1 MKLLELNL
9 LKNISLISFSL
20 YFIFN
25 YYDRNISNI
34 FLLATLLLCVVNY
47 KNLFVIIK
55 SNIRL
60 VLSVILFSIYI
71 SILGFYH
78 DSSLSELDNYYR
90 FLLLLPLLL
99 ISLSETRIIGLIF
112 ICAIV
117 GIVHAFTYDAFYGIH
132 LYPDNVYRYAGTSSV
147 ALTYSIMCSTLLMV
161 CLYYIFYKTN
171 KSYHL
176 IFSAVIFLIL
186 FMITE
191 TRGPL
196 IGIVLASIY
205 LSYAIKNKE
214 ENSGNY
220 KVPLVVLSIFL
231 ISIMTIPNPV
241 GERLKRAADI
251 NLADPAQIESSS
263 LRERSYYL
271 IYAIQELKENY
282 IQGIG
287 PQNVIINMSQS
298 LEQQGIKNITARDHV
313 HNEFLDIALKFGI
326 FSLILLFFVYFLI
339 TKTKNEEH
347 RVLLNILMIMLLS
360 SQLTQSQF
368 AHHQAITF
376 FITLF
381 YLLQGSKLQEKNND

>member
-9 LKNISLISFSL
+9 LKNITLVSFSL

-25 YYDRNISNI
+25 FYDRSISNI
-34 FLLATLLLCVVNY
+34 FLLATLLLCVINY
-47 KNLFVIIK
+47 KNLLSTIE
-55 SNIRL
+55 SNIKL
-60 VLSVILFSIYI
+60 VFTIIVFSVYI
-71 SILGFYH
+71 SILGFQH
-78 DSSLSELDNYYR
+78 DSSMSDLDNYYR

-99 ISLSETRIIGLIF
+99 ISLSEARIIGLIF

-117 GIVHAFTYDAFYGIH
+117 GITHAFTYDAFYGIH
-132 LYPDNVYRYAGTSSV
+132 LYPDNVYRYAGTSSS

-176 IFSAVIFLIL
+176 IISAVIFLVL

-196 IGIVLASIY
+196 IGMVIASIY

-214 ENSGNY
+214 GTTANY
-220 KVPLVVLSIFL
+220 KIPLVVLSIFL

-241 GERLKRAADI
+241 GERLKRTADI
-251 NLADPAQIESSS
+251 NLADPEQIESSS

-271 IYAIQELKENY
+271 IYAIKELKDNY

-287 PQNVIINMSQS
+287 PQNVIIKMSQS
-298 LEQQGIKNITARDHV
+298 LEQQDIKNIAPRDHV
-313 HNEFLDIALKFGI
+313 HNEFLDIALKFGLL
-326 FSLILLFFVYFLI
+326 SLILLFFVYFLI
-339 TKTKNEEH
+339 TKTKNEED
-347 RVLLNILMIMLLS
+347 RVLLNILMIMLIS

-376 FITLF
+376 FIALF
-381 YLLQGSKLQEKNND
+381 YLLRPKSNFSK

>member
-9 LKNISLISFSL
+9 LRNITLVSFSL

-25 YYDRNISNI
+25 FYDRSISNI
-34 FLLATLLLCVVNY
+34 FLLATLLLCVINY
-47 KNLFVIIK
+47 KNLFSTIE
-55 SNIRL
+55 SNIKL
-60 VLSVILFSIYI
+60 VFIIILFSVYI
-71 SILGFYH
+71 SVLGFHH
-78 DSSLSELDNYYR
+78 DSSMSDLDNYYR

-99 ISLSETRIIGLIF
+99 ISLSEARIIGLIF

-117 GIVHAFTYDAFYGIH
+117 GITHAYIYDAFYGIH
-132 LYPDNVYRYAGTSSV
+132 LYPDNVYRYAGTSSS

-176 IFSAVIFLIL
+176 IISAVIFLVL

-196 IGIVLASIY
+196 IGMVIASIY

-214 ENSGNY
+214 GTTANY
-220 KVPLVVLSIFL
+220 KIPLVVLSIFL

-241 GERLKRAADI
+241 GERLKRTADI
-251 NLADPAQIESSS
+251 NLADPEQIESSS
-263 LRERSYYL
+263 LRERTYYL
-271 IYAIQELKENY
+271 IYAIKELKDNY

-287 PQNVIINMSQS
+287 PQNVIIKMSQS
-298 LEQQGIKNITARDHV
+298 LEQQDIKNITPRDHV
-313 HNEFLDIALKFGI
+313 HNEFLDIALKFGLL
-326 FSLILLFFVYFLI
+326 SLILLFFVYFLI
-339 TKTKNEEH
+339 TKTKNEED
-347 RVLLNILMIMLLS
+347 RVLLNVLMIMLIS

-381 YLLQGSKLQEKNND
+381 YLLRPKSNFSK

>member
-9 LKNISLISFSL
+9 LKNITLVSFSL

-25 YYDRNISNI
+25 FYDRSISNI
-34 FLLATLLLCVVNY
+34 FLLATLLLCVINY
-47 KNLFVIIK
+47 KNLLSTIE
-55 SNIRL
+55 SNIKL
-60 VLSVILFSIYI
+60 VFTIIVFSVYI
-71 SILGFYH
+71 SILGFQH
-78 DSSLSELDNYYR
+78 DSSMSDLDNYYR

-99 ISLSETRIIGLIF
+99 ISLSEARIIGLIF

-117 GIVHAFTYDAFYGIH
+117 GITHAYTYDAFYGIH
-132 LYPDNVYRYAGTSSV
+132 LYPDNVYRYAGTSSS

-176 IFSAVIFLIL
+176 IISAVIFLVL

-196 IGIVLASIY
+196 IGMVIASIY

-214 ENSGNY
+214 GTTANY
-220 KVPLVVLSIFL
+220 KIPLVVLSIFL

-241 GERLKRAADI
+241 GERLKRTADI
-251 NLADPAQIESSS
+251 NLADPEQIESSS
-263 LRERSYYL
+263 LRERTYYL
-271 IYAIQELKENY
+271 IYAIKELKDNY

-287 PQNVIINMSQS
+287 PQNVIIKMSQS
-298 LEQQGIKNITARDHV
+298 LEQQDIKNIAPRDHV
-313 HNEFLDIALKFGI
+313 HNEFLDIALKFGLL
-326 FSLILLFFVYFLI
+326 SLILLFFVYFLI
-339 TKTKNEEH
+339 TKTKNEED
-347 RVLLNILMIMLLS
+347 RVLLNVLMIMLIS

-376 FITLF
+376 FIALF
-381 YLLQGSKLQEKNND
+381 YLLRPKSNFSK